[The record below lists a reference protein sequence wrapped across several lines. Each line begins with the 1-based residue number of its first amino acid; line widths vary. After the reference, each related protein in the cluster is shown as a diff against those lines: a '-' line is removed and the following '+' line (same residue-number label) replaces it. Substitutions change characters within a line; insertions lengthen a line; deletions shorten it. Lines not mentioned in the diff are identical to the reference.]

1 MTRKGPVERRRR
13 VDPDSKFKSTQIQRF
28 INRIMQRGKK
38 SIAQRIVY
46 GAFDIVKQRSNQE
59 PADVFKKAIKNVTPL
74 VKVKA
79 RRIGGSTY
87 QVPIE
92 VGQFEG
98 ESLGSRWLINA
109 ARSRSGKTMSDKLA
123 SEIMDASS
131 GQGTSYKKKEDTHKM
146 AEANK
151 AFAHYRY

>member
-1 MTRKGPVERRRR
+1 MPRKGPIEKRRKVE
-13 VDPDSKFKSTQIQRF
+13 PDSKFKSTQIQRF
-28 INRIMQRGKK
+28 INRILQRGKK
-38 SIAQRIVY
+38 SVAQRIIY
-46 GAFDIVKQRSNQE
+46 DAFDIVKQRSNQD
-59 PADVFKKAIKNVTPL
+59 PIDIFKKAIKNVTPL

-92 VGQFEG
+92 VSQFEG

-123 SEIMDASS
+123 LEILDASS
-131 GQGTSYKKKEDTHKM
+131 GQGSAFKKKEDTHKM

>member
-1 MTRKGPVERRRR
+1 MPRKGRADKRIVE
-13 VDPDSKFKSTQIQRF
+13 PDTRFKSTNIQRF

-38 SIAQRIVY
+38 STAQKIVY
-46 GAFDIVKQRSNQE
+46 STFDLIKEKINQD
-59 PADVFKKAIKNVTPL
+59 PAVVFKKAIKNVSPV

-98 ESLGSRWLINA
+98 ESLGSRWLILS
-109 ARSRSGKTMSDKLA
+109 ARKRSGKSMTEKLA
-123 SEIMDASS
+123 AEFIDAAN
-131 GQGTSYKKKEDTHKM
+131 GQGTAVKKREDTH
-146 AEANK
+146 
-151 AFAHYRY
+151 

>member
-1 MTRKGPVERRRR
+1 MPRKGSVPKRQIGTDV
-13 VDPDSKFKSTQIQRF
+13 KFKMLSVQRL
-28 INRIMQRGKK
+28 INRLLTRGKK

-46 GAFDIVKQRSNQE
+46 DALDLVKEKTKQE
-59 PADVFKKAIKNVTPL
+59 PVDVFKKAIKNTTPL

-87 QVPIE
+87 QVPVE

-98 ESLGSRWLINA
+98 ESIGSRWLIHA
-109 ARSRSGKTMSDKLA
+109 ARKRNGKSMIENLA
-123 SEIMDASS
+123 SEFIDASN
-131 GQGTSYKKKEDTHKM
+131 GQGAAVKKKDETHRM

-151 AFAHYRY
+151 AFAHYRF

>member
-1 MTRKGPVERRRR
+1 MPRKGRADKRIVE
-13 VDPDSKFKSTQIQRF
+13 PDTRFKSTNIQRF

-38 SIAQRIVY
+38 SIAQKIVY
-46 GAFDIVKQRSNQE
+46 SAFDLIKEKTNQD
-59 PADVFKKAIKNVTPL
+59 PAVVFKKAIKNVSPV

-98 ESLGSRWLINA
+98 ESLGSRWLILS
-109 ARSRSGKTMSDKLA
+109 ARKRSGKSMTEKLA
-123 SEIMDASS
+123 TEFIDAAN
-131 GQGTSYKKKEDTHKM
+131 GQGTAVKKREDTHKM

>member
-1 MTRKGPVERRRR
+1 MTRKGPVERRRT

-38 SIAQRIVY
+38 SVAQRIVY
-46 GAFDIVKQRSNQE
+46 GAFDIVKEKSKQE

-131 GQGTSYKKKEDTHKM
+131 GQGSAFKKKEDTHKM

>member
-1 MTRKGPVERRRR
+1 
-13 VDPDSKFKSTQIQRF
+13 
-28 INRIMQRGKK
+28 MQKGKK
-38 SIAQRIVY
+38 STAQKIVY
-46 GAFDIVKQRSNQE
+46 SALDLVKEKTNQD
-59 PADVFKKAIKNVTPL
+59 PVTAFKKAIKNVSPV

-98 ESLGSRWLINA
+98 ESLGSRWLILS
-109 ARSRSGKTMSDKLA
+109 ARKRSGKSMTEKLA
-123 SEIMDASS
+123 AEFMDAAN
-131 GQGTSYKKKEDTHKM
+131 GQGTAVKKREDTHKM

>member
-1 MTRKGPVERRRR
+1 MPRKGPVEKRR
-13 VDPDSKFKSTQIQRF
+13 VVEPDPKFKSTHIQRF
-28 INRIMQRGKK
+28 INRVIQRGKK
-38 SIAQRIVY
+38 STAQRIVY
-46 GAFDIVKQRSNQE
+46 DSLDLVKERTKQE
-59 PADVFKKAIKNVTPL
+59 PLEVFKKAIKNVTPL

-87 QVPIE
+87 QVPVE

-109 ARSRSGKTMSDKLA
+109 ARSRPGRSMSEKLA
-123 SEIMDASS
+123 SEISDAAS
-131 GQGTSYKKKEDTHKM
+131 GQGSAFKKREDTHKM

>member
-1 MTRKGPVERRRR
+1 MTRKGPVERRRT
-13 VDPDSKFKSTQIQRF
+13 VEPDSRFKSINIQRF
-28 INRIMQRGKK
+28 INRIMRKGKK
-38 SIAQRIVY
+38 STAQRIIY
-46 GAFDIVKQRSNQE
+46 DAFDIVKQKTNQE
-59 PADVFKKAIKNVTPL
+59 PTEIFKKALKNATPL

-109 ARSRSGKTMSDKLA
+109 AKNRPGKSMREKLA
-123 SEIMDASS
+123 QELLDAANN
-131 GQGTSYKKKEDTHKM
+131 QGTAVKKREDTHKM